1 MSFVQIN
8 IAPVAAPVS
17 TPGMAYRAAIARIA
31 AAASAGE
38 DIEDQV
44 AAIAS
49 AFDLDT
55 TSIQAEVDEVL
66 PDVLP
71 N

>member
-17 TPGMAYRAAIARIA
+17 NPAMAYRDAIARLA

-38 DIEDQV
+38 DIDDQV
-44 AAIAS
+44 AALAS
-49 AFDLDT
+49 AFDLDAI
-55 TSIQAEVDEVL
+55 SVQSEVDELL
-66 PDVLP
+66 PDLLL

>member
-17 TPGMAYRAAIARIA
+17 SPAMAYRGAIARLA

-38 DIEDQV
+38 DIDDQV
-44 AAIAS
+44 AALAS
-49 AFDLDT
+49 AFDLDAI
-55 TSIQAEVDEVL
+55 SIQAEVDELL
-66 PDVLP
+66 PDLLL